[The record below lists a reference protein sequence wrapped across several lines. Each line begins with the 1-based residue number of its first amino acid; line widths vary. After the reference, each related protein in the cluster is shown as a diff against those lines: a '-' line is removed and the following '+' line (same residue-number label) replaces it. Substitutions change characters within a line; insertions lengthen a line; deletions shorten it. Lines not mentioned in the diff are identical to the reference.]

1 MSMPVLTKT
10 GRKSRR
16 GVKKG
21 MEEQQQTSEGGAVT
35 RKQPLVL
42 QQQHKRQTQHAG
54 ASTTAINIP
63 VTMINAKPTAA
74 AQPQQPMPALSTTSV
89 VGGKKKD
96 ALSIG
101 QASAHTGALAKQA
114 TAAAPAA
121 PATAPT
127 AAAVTSPSNKKVVL
141 AKKAITVKAQPVKT
155 PTLQI
160 QPKTRNNK
168 TLKKSYSAKRITI
181 HMENPKNVRKTRDAV
196 RRSVANMPLNDIT
209 EKLRARGL
217 VRPDACPPEDIQ
229 RLMLID
235 IELFPTPM

>member
-1 MSMPVLTKT
+1 MSEIKQVQMSMPVLTKT

-35 RKQPLVL
+35 LKQPLVL

-74 AQPQQPMPALSTTSV
+74 VQTQQPMPALSTTSV

-101 QASAHTGALAKQA
+101 QAT
-114 TAAAPAA
+114 APAPA
-121 PATAPT
+121 PGAT
-127 AAAVTSPSNKKVVL
+127 VSPSNKKVVL

-196 RRSVANMPLNDIT
+196 RRNVANMPLNDIT

>member
-101 QASAHTGALAKQA
+101 QATAPAGAKQA
-114 TAAAPAA
+114 TAAA